1 MSFETLMTELRALNS
16 SVEAFAALGA
26 ELRLR
31 CEGLGGDPRVR
42 PLLQDVVNKINPHL
56 FDGVNPNQE
65 LAALGL
71 IQTSFRQAID
81 LLENPTRAPGWNYE
95 DPVILESQGQVS
107 RLIVRGIQTVA
118 GQRPEIGSTLRQ
130 SGAFLDVGTG
140 VGWIAIE
147 AARAWPALRVVGID
161 YWEPALNLAR
171 KNLAQSGVDERVEL
185 RRQRIEHLNEDA
197 VFALAWLPGPFIAA
211 ETVVVALE
219 RVFRALTPGGWLVFG
234 LYAPPPSPL
243 GEAPIC
249 APCVAAGIRGRQTK
263 PRSSSM
269 RSASNRSKRSRLR
282 LRFCSFWAGA
292 RTCRSQSDIG
302 RGGLLLNL
310 PTLIVAELYRKR
322 RISVPVLLGQ
332 RVRARGLHFSVRI
345 L

>member
-42 PLLQDVVNKINPHL
+42 SLLQDVVNKINPQL

-118 GQRPEIGSTLRQ
+118 EQRPDIGSTLRQ

-171 KNLAQSGVDERVEL
+171 KNLAQSGVGERVEL
-185 RRQRIEHLNEDA
+185 RRQRIEQLNEDA

-234 LYAPPPSPL
+234 LYAPPPSAL
-243 GEAPIC
+243 GEAL
-249 APCVAAGIRGRQTK
+249 T
-263 PRSSSM
+263 
-269 RSASNRSKRSRLR
+269 NLR
-282 LRFCSFWAGA
+282 
-292 RTCRSQSDIG
+292 TV
-302 RGGLLLNL
+302 RGGGHPWTTDQAKEQLHAIGFEQIETLSPSPSVLFVLGRRPNL
-310 PTLIVAELYRKR
+310 PKSI
-322 RISVPVLLGQ
+322 
-332 RVRARGLHFSVRI
+332 
-345 L
+345 